1 MLQFLYVAIGGALG
15 SVARFW
21 LSETVAARYDSSFP
35 YGTLVVNVVGSLLI
49 GLLAGLSLP
58 NGRIVLAPPARLFL
72 IMGVCGGFTTFSAF
86 SLQTY
91 ALALDGQWL
100 RAALNTLLSV
110 FLCLFAVAMGQ
121 MAISFFNRL

>member
-35 YGTLVVNVVGSLLI
+35 YGTLVVNVVGSLVI
-49 GLLAGLSLP
+49 GLLAGLTLP
-58 NGRIVLAPPARLFL
+58 NGRMVLAPPARLFL
-72 IMGVCGGFTTFSAF
+72 MIGLCGGFTTFSAF

-91 ALALDGQWL
+91 ALALDGEWL
-100 RAALNTLLSV
+100 RAAVNTLLSV
-110 FLCLFAVAMGQ
+110 FLCLAAVAVGQ
-121 MAISFFNRL
+121 LTSSIFNRL